1 MKSYPVIFRD
11 YFHKPLF
18 LGSHILSNL
27 LTNQDDSW
35 KVGACFFFRGS
46 IVWDDSM
53 EGPSRK
59 ESESNTRVS
68 M

>member
-1 MKSYPVIFRD
+1 MESRG
-11 YFHKPLF
+11 LF
-18 LGSHILSNL
+18 
-27 LTNQDDSW
+27 
-35 KVGACFFFRGS
+35 FFFRGS